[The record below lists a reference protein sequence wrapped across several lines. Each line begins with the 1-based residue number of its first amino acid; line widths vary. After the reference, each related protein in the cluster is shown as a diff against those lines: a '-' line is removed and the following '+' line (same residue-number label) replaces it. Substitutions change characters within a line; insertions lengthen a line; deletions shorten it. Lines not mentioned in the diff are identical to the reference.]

1 MKECEIVRELFVE
14 VSDDE
19 VDAVTSDRF
28 REHLSQCHS
37 CNDEYRLYSRTIQA
51 LSSLERIEPP
61 VDFLPQLALRL
72 DRSSPSFL
80 YYFRNLFSG
89 AFPLPVPAGVTALA
103 LIVVACLAFYKNGE
117 LLRSFPTETASV
129 AHETTMAAKPGVLAA
144 KRMPVASRLAA
155 VGPRTDSPAHL
166 PHSSIPASKFQQNI
180 KAVAN
185 SEFGTIADRIGAD
198 NLTVESRSIDQAVES
213 LKRMLPNIE
222 GKLVVERTRDGIGEK
237 VLRVMIP
244 SRAYADLTTELIN
257 HGAVESGAGAD
268 ISPPTVSKKSR
279 DKVLLYIRF
288 TQPR

>member
-1 MKECEIVRELFVE
+1 MKECELVRELFVE

-19 VDAVTSDRF
+19 VDAETSDRF

-51 LSSLERIEPP
+51 LSSLERVEPP
-61 VDFLPQLALRL
+61 ADFLPQLALRL
-72 DRSSPSFL
+72 DRSSPPFL
-80 YYFRNLFSG
+80 YYFRNFFSG
-89 AFPLPVPAGVTALA
+89 AFPLPIPAGVAALA

-117 LLRSFPTETASV
+117 LLRSLPTEATSV
-129 AHETTMAAKPGVLAA
+129 THEATMATKPGILSA
-144 KRMPVASRLAA
+144 KRIPVANRLAA
-155 VGPRTDSPAHL
+155 GPRTDSSSPL
-166 PHSSIPASKFQQNI
+166 PSSSIPGNKIQPNI
-180 KAVAN
+180 KTVAS

-213 LKRMLPNIE
+213 LKKMLPNIE
-222 GKLVVERTRDGIGEK
+222 GKLVVERTRGGIGEK